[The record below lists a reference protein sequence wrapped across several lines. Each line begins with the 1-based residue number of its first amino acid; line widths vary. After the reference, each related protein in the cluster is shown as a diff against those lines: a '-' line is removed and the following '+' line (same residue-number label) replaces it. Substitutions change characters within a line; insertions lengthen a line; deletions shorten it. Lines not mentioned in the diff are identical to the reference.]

1 MTDKKRYWRSEELI
15 VIGTFAGLIKIST
28 MLIALAGGG
37 MNPISL
43 ILKNIVA
50 TTLLIV
56 LVYKVKKFGVLT
68 LYSVI
73 TSLVSLMLMGTN
85 AMTFAGSLAAG
96 AVCDGFIFLTGGH
109 KRTFSLVLGVAFFDF
124 FSRFVSLGYSYFLY
138 REEFKLFVMG
148 AVFAALGYVGCL
160 IGLGTGVLFAKE
172 LKHAGIIR
180 Q

>member
-1 MTDKKRYWRSEELI
+1 MPDKKRYWSSEELI
-15 VIGTFAGLIKIST
+15 VIGTFAGLIKVST

-43 ILKNIVA
+43 VLKNIVA

-56 LVYKVKKFGVLT
+56 LVYKVRKFGVLS

-73 TSLVSLMLMGTN
+73 ISLVSLMLMGSN
-85 AMTFAGSLAAG
+85 AMTFAGSLVAG
-96 AVCDGFIFLTGGH
+96 VICDGLIFLTGGH
-109 KRTFSLVLGVAFFDF
+109 QRTFSLVFGVAFFDF
-124 FSRFVSLGYSYFLY
+124 FSRFLSLGYSYFLY
-138 REEFKLFVMG
+138 QEEFKLFVMG
-148 AVFAALGYVGCL
+148 AVFVTLGYVGCL